1 MVAKRARPGE
11 AYADSLSIACIV
23 SAGTRLVPR
32 APSAR
37 SSVTAVRTGVT
48 MRTVDILRSRIRA
61 EYREMPGLLLTP
73 EQVQRLCGIERMLYQ
88 LILNELVDAKFL
100 CVKVDGR
107 YARLTEGCEP
117 SHEPARSS

>member
-1 MVAKRARPGE
+1 
-11 AYADSLSIACIV
+11 
-23 SAGTRLVPR
+23 
-32 APSAR
+32 
-37 SSVTAVRTGVT
+37 

-73 EQVQRLCGIERMLYQ
+73 EQVQRLCGIERILCQ

-107 YARLTEGCEP
+107 
-117 SHEPARSS
+117 SSDRRA

>member
-1 MVAKRARPGE
+1 
-11 AYADSLSIACIV
+11 
-23 SAGTRLVPR
+23 
-32 APSAR
+32 
-37 SSVTAVRTGVT
+37 

-73 EQVQRLCGIERMLYQ
+73 EQVQRLCGIERQLCQ
-88 LILNELVDAKFL
+88 LILNELVNANFL

-107 YARLTEGCEP
+107 YARLTEGREP